1 MKYIGVH
8 DKIEAPVWG
17 WIASENRGG
26 RSEYYIYVQMHSFRG
41 FDSRKRSLDALQRDS
56 RGVLEIVIKRREW
69 IRMTVVKM
77 GLKYSDGL
85 SRYSSIVEY
94 FGKLSMNID
103 EDIVRLFKIKFKVDR
118 WTVSKIV
125 KDNIVWMCVVVY
137 TCIIVCFGV
146 IVSCCARDMLF

>member
-1 MKYIGVH
+1 MMKYIDSVYTIKSKLG
-8 DKIEAPVWG
+8 DESRAKIVAEEA
-17 WIASENRGG
+17 ST
-26 RSEYYIYVQMHSFRG
+26 IYVQMHSFRG

-94 FGKLSMNID
+94 FGKLRWISMKISFD
-103 EDIVRLFKIKFKVDR
+103 YLRLSLKLIVELFRKLWKII
-118 WTVSKIV
+118 SYEC
-125 KDNIVWMCVVVY
+125 VWLYIRV
-137 TCIIVCFGV
+137 
-146 IVSCCARDMLF
+146 